1 MSNCSLAV
9 RTRLESRV
17 VLTVLVVTVAIVVAA
32 SAVAWDGAVP
42 RWEAEPLRWIV
53 SWPDWFEPVLWV
65 VQQAGVLLAPIV
77 VGLAVFA
84 CTRRWQHLVPFVL
97 ILPLKLLVEKA
108 IVKQLVDRERPF
120 ASIGAEIEVRGPQL
134 AGLSFPS
141 GHATTAMATAVLL
154 VAFLPPRWRPLPL
167 AWAAVVAIARLY
179 YGEHNLLD
187 VLAGAALGTAFA
199 AVLWHA
205 LLNREVTEV
214 SSV

>member
-17 VLTVLVVTVAIVVAA
+17 VLIVLAVTVAIVVAA

-53 SWPDWFEPVLWV
+53 GWPDWFEPVLWV
-65 VQQAGVLLAPIV
+65 VQQAGVLLAPVV
-77 VGLAVFA
+77 VGLVVFS

-120 ASIGAEIEVRGPQL
+120 TSIGAEIEVRGPQL

-141 GHATTAMATAVLL
+141 GHATTAVATAVLL

-187 VLAGAALGTAFA
+187 VVAGAALGTAFA
-199 AVLWHA
+199 VVLWHA